1 MSSKRLVRT
10 RADLPNDKAEDR
22 LVAHTPA
29 NDDQPGHKVVVPD
42 HRRFTDWST
51 LAALGVAGVVM
62 LGSLGLFVWAL
73 WKWITLA
80 VF

>member
-1 MSSKRLVRT
+1 MSAAYPFTR
-10 RADLPNDKAEDR
+10 RADLPSDKAEGR

-29 NDDQPGHKVVVPD
+29 NDNHSGHEVVVPD

-51 LAALGVAGVVM
+51 LAALGAAGVVM
-62 LGSLGLFVWAL
+62 LGSSGLLVWAL
-73 WKWITLA
+73 WRLVALT